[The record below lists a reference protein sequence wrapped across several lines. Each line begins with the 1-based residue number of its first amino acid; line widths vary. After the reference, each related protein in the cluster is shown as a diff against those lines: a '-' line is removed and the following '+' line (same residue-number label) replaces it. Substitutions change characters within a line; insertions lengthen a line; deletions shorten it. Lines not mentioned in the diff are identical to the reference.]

1 MTRETILTQ
10 QEQVHRLMQIGA
22 YLRQVREDHALSLEE
37 VAARTLI
44 QPRLLRAIEAGALHQ
59 LPEAVY
65 IQGFIKRYAD
75 SLGLDGTDCA
85 EAFPAEKVLRIPQDS
100 WKDSPAAQLR
110 PLHLYVAY
118 VALIMASVSLLSFI
132 VGRSAPGTI
141 NLPTSRT
148 GTGQTQIGQAQSGQS
163 GQVQAAQQPASGS
176 PNQATIGLSSLAQ
189 TTAARPPATNKPVQ
203 VDMKLTAQSWI
214 EVEVDGEVKLA
225 EVLPEGTE
233 RTWAANNQLR
243 IRAGNAGGVM
253 VAYNGEQA
261 KPMGQPGAVEE
272 KTFAPGQSAASLPQS
287 GSEIGSESG
296 SESGEPT
303 QQ

>member
-148 GTGQTQIGQAQSGQS
+148 GTGQPQIGQVQ

-176 PNQATIGLSSLAQ
+176 SDQATIGLSSLAQ
-189 TTAARPPATNKPVQ
+189 SPPARPPATNKPVQ

-287 GSEIGSESG
+287 GSETSS
-296 SESGEPT
+296 EPT

>member
-37 VAARTLI
+37 VSAKTLI
-44 QPRLLRAIEAGALHQ
+44 QPRLLRAIELGEIHQ
-59 LPEAVY
+59 LPEPVY
-65 IQGFIKRYAD
+65 VQGFIKRYAD

-85 EAFPAEKVLRIPQDS
+85 DAFPTEKILRLPQQDS

-132 VGRSAPGTI
+132 VGRSAPGT
-141 NLPTSRT
+141 TSSPNSRS
-148 GTGQTQIGQAQSGQS
+148 A
-163 GQVQAAQQPASGS
+163 GQVQTAQQPSIGS
-176 PNQATIGLSSLAQ
+176 QDKAAIGLSNSLAQ
-189 TTAARPPATNKPVQ
+189 SPTRPQTDKPVQ
-203 VDMKLTAQSWI
+203 IDMKLTAQSWI

-233 RTWAANNQLR
+233 RTWAANNQVR

-253 VAYNGEQA
+253 VAYNGGQPQ
-261 KPMGQPGAVEE
+261 PMGAAGAVEE
-272 KTFAPGQSAASLPQS
+272 KTFSPGQSAAGLPKP
-287 GSEIGSESG
+287 ES
-296 SESGEPT
+296 S
-303 QQ
+303 Q

>member
-22 YLRQVREDHALSLEE
+22 YLHQVREDQALSLEE

-44 QPRLLRAIEAGALHQ
+44 QPRLLRAIESGEIHH
-59 LPEAVY
+59 LPEPVY

-85 EAFPAEKVLRIPQDS
+85 DAFPTEKILRIPQQDS
-100 WKDSPAAQLR
+100 WNDSPAAQLR

-132 VGRSAPGTI
+132 VGRSAGTS
-141 NLPTSRT
+141 LPISRT
-148 GTGQTQIGQAQSGQS
+148 AGQNQTEPGQIT
-163 GQVQAAQQPASGS
+163 QVQAAQQPAIGS
-176 PNQATIGLSSLAQ
+176 QEKATIGLSSNLTQ
-189 TTAARPPATNKPVQ
+189 PIAARPQATDKPIQ
-203 VDMKLTAQSWI
+203 VDMKLTAQSWL
-214 EVEVDGEVKLA
+214 EVEVDGDIKLA

-233 RTWAANNQLR
+233 RTWAANKQVR

-253 VAYNGEQA
+253 VAYNGGQSQ
-261 KPMGQPGAVEE
+261 PMGAPGAVEE
-272 KTFAPGQSAASLPQS
+272 KTFSPGQSTASLPKPEAQ
-287 GSEIGSESG
+287 
-296 SESGEPT
+296 T
-303 QQ
+303 QAQTQAQP